1 MMLMETR
8 RFEKQPELVK
18 MQKVA
23 TVLMWISWVLFFVA
37 MLGAGNFFLVGEKLI
52 LVMLYILRVAAVG
65 LLLSFSL
72 FSLISFKL
80 KTLKETGWQLFLTGG
95 FLITYLLLSMRL
107 FY

>member
-1 MMLMETR
+1 MEAR
-8 RFEKQPELVK
+8 HFEKQPGLVK
-18 MQKVA
+18 MHKVA

-52 LVMLYILRVAAVG
+52 LVMLYILGVAAVG